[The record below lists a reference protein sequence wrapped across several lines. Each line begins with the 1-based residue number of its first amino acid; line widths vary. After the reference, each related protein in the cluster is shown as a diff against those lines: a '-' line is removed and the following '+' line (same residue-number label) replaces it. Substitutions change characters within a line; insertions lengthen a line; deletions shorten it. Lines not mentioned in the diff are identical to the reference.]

1 MLDAKIKQQ
10 LSEYLTLLQNP
21 VVIKQQA
28 GNDENSLLQK
38 EFLSEIASMSD
49 KITLEEGTFARIP
62 SFSINLVG
70 EDTGVIFSGVP
81 LGHEFTSFVLALLQV
96 GGRPPRIEQELINR
110 IKSINQ
116 ELHFTTY
123 VSLTCNNCPEVVQNL
138 NIMSILNPKI
148 THTMVDGAVFRS
160 EVEEKEILAVPTVYL
175 NGTFFSGG
183 KVSLEK
189 ILEKLGVN
197 VSFDIQVDG
206 PFDILVIGGGPA
218 GVSAAIYAARKG
230 VKVGIISE
238 KIGGQ
243 ILDTLNIENVI
254 GIKQITGQNL
264 ALNFE
269 EHMKDYNIQ
278 IIKSHRV
285 KQIKKDDLFN
295 IELENGFVLQSKTVI
310 IATGARWRNLN
321 VPGEEQFKNK
331 GVAFCPHCDGP
342 MFKNKDIAVVGG
354 GNSGVEAAIDLAG
367 TSSFVTLLEFMP
379 ELKADKVLQ
388 DKLYSLPNVKVLKNV
403 QVKEL
408 KGSKNLEQ
416 LVYIDRQTQ
425 QEHTIDIQ
433 GVFIQIGL
441 MPNTDWLGD
450 FVERNRVGEIIVD
463 NKGATS
469 VPGVFAAGDCTN
481 SPYKQIIIS
490 MGSGAIASLS
500 AFEYLIKTKT

>member
-81 LGHEFTSFVLALLQV
+81 LGHEFTSFVLALLQY

-295 IELENGFVLQSKTVI
+295 IELENGFDLQSKTVI

-441 MPNTDWLGD
+441 IPNTDWLGD
-450 FVERNRVGEIIVD
+450 FVERNSVGEIIVD

>member
-148 THTMVDGAVFRS
+148 THTMVDGAVFQS

>member
-1 MLDAKIKQQ
+1 
-10 LSEYLTLLQNP
+10 
-21 VVIKQQA
+21 
-28 GNDENSLLQK
+28 
-38 EFLSEIASMSD
+38 
-49 KITLEEGTFARIP
+49 
-62 SFSINLVG
+62 
-70 EDTGVIFSGVP
+70 
-81 LGHEFTSFVLALLQV
+81 
-96 GGRPPRIEQELINR
+96 
-110 IKSINQ
+110 
-116 ELHFTTY
+116 
-123 VSLTCNNCPEVVQNL
+123 
-138 NIMSILNPKI
+138 
-148 THTMVDGAVFRS
+148 
-160 EVEEKEILAVPTVYL
+160 
-175 NGTFFSGG
+175 
-183 KVSLEK
+183 
-189 ILEKLGVN
+189 
-197 VSFDIQVDG
+197 
-206 PFDILVIGGGPA
+206 
-218 GVSAAIYAARKG
+218 
-230 VKVGIISE
+230 
-238 KIGGQ
+238 
-243 ILDTLNIENVI
+243 
-254 GIKQITGQNL
+254 
-264 ALNFE
+264 
-269 EHMKDYNIQ
+269 MKDYNIQ

>member
-21 VVIKQQA
+21 VIIKQQA

-148 THTMVDGAVFRS
+148 THTMVDGAVFQS

>member
-49 KITLEEGTFARIP
+49 KIILEEGTFARIP

-321 VPGEEQFKNK
+321 VPGEEPFKNK

>member
-388 DKLYSLPNVKVLKNV
+388 DKLYSLPNVNVLKNV

>member
-450 FVERNRVGEIIVD
+450 FVER
-463 NKGATS
+463 
-469 VPGVFAAGDCTN
+469 
-481 SPYKQIIIS
+481 
-490 MGSGAIASLS
+490 
-500 AFEYLIKTKT
+500 

>member
-49 KITLEEGTFARIP
+49 KIILEEGTFARIP

>member
-1 MLDAKIKQQ
+1 
-10 LSEYLTLLQNP
+10 
-21 VVIKQQA
+21 
-28 GNDENSLLQK
+28 
-38 EFLSEIASMSD
+38 
-49 KITLEEGTFARIP
+49 
-62 SFSINLVG
+62 
-70 EDTGVIFSGVP
+70 
-81 LGHEFTSFVLALLQV
+81 
-96 GGRPPRIEQELINR
+96 
-110 IKSINQ
+110 
-116 ELHFTTY
+116 
-123 VSLTCNNCPEVVQNL
+123 
-138 NIMSILNPKI
+138 
-148 THTMVDGAVFRS
+148 MVDGAVFRS

-175 NGTFFSGG
+175 NGTFFSSG

>member
-331 GVAFCPHCDGP
+331 GVAFCPHCDDP
-342 MFKNKDIAVVGG
+342 MFKNK
-354 GNSGVEAAIDLAG
+354 
-367 TSSFVTLLEFMP
+367 
-379 ELKADKVLQ
+379 
-388 DKLYSLPNVKVLKNV
+388 
-403 QVKEL
+403 
-408 KGSKNLEQ
+408 
-416 LVYIDRQTQ
+416 
-425 QEHTIDIQ
+425 
-433 GVFIQIGL
+433 
-441 MPNTDWLGD
+441 
-450 FVERNRVGEIIVD
+450 
-463 NKGATS
+463 
-469 VPGVFAAGDCTN
+469 
-481 SPYKQIIIS
+481 
-490 MGSGAIASLS
+490 
-500 AFEYLIKTKT
+500 

>member
-206 PFDILVIGGGPA
+206 PFDILVIGAGPA